1 MLLDWPKKMVLS
13 DKSFKLN
20 PPGAT
25 PGKHLEGVLEIPAGG
40 VSLLLHSLPL
50 PSFPQHYPLTPL
62 SGEGN
67 LDTNMDGP
75 NSWPSWQHNL
85 ALKKNFT

>member
-25 PGKHLEGVLEIPAGG
+25 PGKHLEGVLEIPTGEGG
-40 VSLLLHSLPL
+40 V
-50 PSFPQHYPLTPL
+50 FPY
-62 SGEGN
+62 
-67 LDTNMDGP
+67 
-75 NSWPSWQHNL
+75 
-85 ALKKNFT
+85 